1 MMVVVVV
8 FDLFVVDI
16 SSGFVLVMNNFS
28 SIYILLL
35 PTIIYVLKKSKITRK
50 KIAKP

>member
-1 MMVVVVV
+1 MV

-28 SIYILLL
+28 SILFYF
-35 PTIIYVLKKSKITRK
+35 YFN
-50 KIAKP
+50 